1 MYTEGKGVQQSF
13 PKAVELYEQA
23 HHGTQRIIWESCTSR
38 GTESSKVFPRQ
49 WSFTSRLTRLYLKLL
64 VTLDR
69 EDMERGEMDGD
80 SILRLSPATLV
91 LQ

>member
-1 MYTEGKGVQQSF
+1 MDKALKFFQKAADGRHAEAAYAIGVEYSSGDGK
-13 PKAVELYEQA
+13 
-23 HHGTQRIIWESCTSR
+23 
-38 GTESSKVFPRQ
+38 SSKVFPSL